1 MSLVK
6 HVIGTALI
14 AALPLAAQAT
24 APTPTFDF
32 YLDGGS
38 GLLDGVSTAPNF
50 KSGALSVT
58 VRALKSSGA
67 AAQVADRWDGLGV
80 SSGGLFEASEI
91 TDGEALTLTFNTA
104 VNLTGLQFSQW
115 ENGLLSPLDK
125 ASLTWGS
132 KSLTL
137 GTNNDGG
144 LLVNTFSLSGVSGT
158 TFTIR
163 NTGGFLSSFRL
174 AGITATAAVPEPGT
188 YALMGLG
195 LVGVGLLV
203 RRRQR
208 A

>member
-1 MSLVK
+1 VFTVK
-6 HVIGTALI
+6 KLIGMAVLALT
-14 AALPLAAQAT
+14 PFAAQAST
-24 APTPTFDF
+24 PAPTFDF
-32 YLDGGS
+32 YKDGAS
-38 GLLDGVSTAPNF
+38 GLLDAVTTAPNYN
-50 KSGALSVT
+50 SGLLSVT
-58 VRALKSSGA
+58 IRALKADGSTA
-67 AAQVADRWDGLGV
+67 LVADRWDGLGV
-80 SSGGLFEASEI
+80 SSGGFLEVSEI
-91 TDGEALTLTFNTA
+91 TDGEALTLTFNK
-104 VNLTGLQFSQW
+104 VINLTGLQFSQW
-115 ENGLLSPLDK
+115 ENGLLGPLDK

-144 LLVNTFSLSGVSGT
+144 LLLNTFSLSGVSGS

>member
-1 MSLVK
+1 MSIVK
-6 HVIGTALI
+6 HVIGAMLI

-24 APTPTFDF
+24 APAPTFDF

-38 GLLDGVSTAPNF
+38 GLTDGVSTAPNF
-50 KSGALSVT
+50 TSGALSVT

-91 TDGEALTLTFNTA
+91 TDGEALTLTFNKVVT
-104 VNLTGLQFSQW
+104 LSGLQFSQW
-115 ENGLLSPLDK
+115 ENGLFGPLDK
-125 ASLTWGS
+125 ATLSWGS
-132 KSLTL
+132 NSLIL

-144 LLVNTFSLSGVSGT
+144 LLVNTFALSGVSGT

-163 NTGGFLSSFRL
+163 NTGGLLSSFRL
-174 AGITATAAVPEPGT
+174 AGISATAAVPEPGT

-195 LVGVGLLV
+195 LIGVGLLV
-203 RRRQR
+203 RRRQ
-208 A
+208 AA